1 MSSASFWSDACKYA
15 EGRPLQA
22 LLDAAHANF
31 GLLVRQ
37 SPAAAAAAAAAA
49 ALYVACWVC

>member
-1 MSSASFWSDACKYA
+1 MSSAAFWSDACNYA
-15 EGRPLQA
+15 EGKPLQTQV
-22 LLDAAHANF
+22 DAAHASC

-49 ALYVACWVC
+49 AVAALYFA